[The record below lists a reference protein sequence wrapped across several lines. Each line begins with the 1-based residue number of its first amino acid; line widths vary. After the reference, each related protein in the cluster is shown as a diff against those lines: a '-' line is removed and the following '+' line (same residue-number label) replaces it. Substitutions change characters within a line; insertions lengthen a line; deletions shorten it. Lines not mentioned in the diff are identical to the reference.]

1 MWPGAVAAPAVL
13 SDQLIVEPLQITTDG
28 VKRVTGQHLIATASR
43 LLFYVLTLLC
53 SLSVPSMPAMTVCLL
68 HLTAV

>member
-28 VKRVTGQHLIATASR
+28 VKRVTGQHLIATAAR
-43 LLFYVLTLLC
+43 AFIVVLC
-53 SLSVPSMPAMTVCLL
+53 AQTV
-68 HLTAV
+68 A